1 MERLKLAALSLSLLV
16 LIIPHKSYGVRES
29 GLTPLERIE
38 GLYQR
43 GEIGKLQYLTYKRDL
58 LIDPYSL
65 PPSILGEDFR
75 PLKCGTGIVLEI
87 LESLDEIPEQLR
99 ADLLKLLTRP
109 DKQKY
114 FDTPGDHFRIHYD
127 TSGVHAVY
135 HPYEDED
142 PPDGHPDYVNRC
154 GEYFDRAWAFQVDTL
169 GYDAPP
175 YDSAAGGG
183 ENLYDVYLHGYY
195 GAYGVT
201 FGESPS
207 NQYPN
212 RPGCYTSY
220 IYCDPTYDGFGYPDP
235 LLPLQVTSAHEFF
248 HAVQFAYNI
257 STDGWWMENGS
268 TWMEDVMWDEVN
280 DNYLYLPWF
289 FQFPHR
295 SLLTENGA
303 HEYGQFVWAQFL
315 YQRWGHDLIRT
326 TWEYAINLQA
336 YYAIGSALLDF
347 GSTFDEEFEEFTL
360 WNYITGDR
368 DDGLHYEEGA
378 SYPKIT
384 IMRTH
389 NSYPVVGQTS
399 GPNPEGLASS
409 YVVFESPAEE
419 KHLLVRFDGSN
430 EASWEANII
439 GTKTGNQY
447 SYTEL
452 PLNADNYGYVFLQD
466 FQDYESAVLIPA
478 VLTPDTDGHSFGYS
492 AELDS
497 MIYPVEESF
506 SQNLP
511 GDFVLGQNFP
521 NPFNSRTVIDYRLP
535 GRAAV
540 KLEVFNLLG
549 EKVATL
555 VNGKQKP
562 GYRTVA
568 WEANNFPSGVYFYRL
583 TVGDL
588 EGTRAM
594 LLVK

>member
-16 LIIPHKSYGVRES
+16 LIIPLQTHGAKVS
-29 GLTPLERIE
+29 GLTPVERIE
-38 GLYQR
+38 SLYQR

-58 LIDPYSL
+58 LIGPHSL
-65 PPSILGEDFR
+65 PPSVLGEGFR

-87 LESLDEIPEQLR
+87 LRCISDIPEELR
-99 ADLLKLLTRP
+99 PDFLEPLTRP

-114 FDTPGDHFRIHYD
+114 FDTPGGYFRVHYD
-127 TSGVHAVY
+127 TSGAHAVY
-135 HPYEDED
+135 QPEVDVD
-142 PPDGHPDYVNRC
+142 PADGHPDYVNRC

-175 YDSAAGGG
+175 YDGGNGGG
-183 ENLYDVYLHGYY
+183 EDLYDVYLHSYY

-201 FGESPS
+201 FGESHS

-212 RPGCYTSY
+212 RSGCYTSY
-220 IYCDPTYDGFGYPDP
+220 IYCDPTYEGFGYLNP

-257 STDGWWMENGS
+257 FTDGWWMENNS
-268 TWMEDVMWDEVN
+268 TWMEDIMWDDVN

-289 FQFPHR
+289 FQFPHQ

-315 YQRWGHDLIRT
+315 YQRLGHDLLRT

-347 GSTFDEEFEEFTL
+347 GSSFDAEFEEFSL

-378 SYPKIT
+378 NYPKIT

-389 NSYPVVGQTS
+389 SSYPVSGQTS
-399 GPNPEGLASS
+399 SPNPEGLASS
-409 YVVFESPAEE
+409 YVSFESLGEE
-419 KHLLVRFDGSN
+419 KHLLVRLNGSD
-430 EASWEANII
+430 EALWGANLI
-439 GTKTGNQY
+439 GVKTGNQY
-447 SYTEL
+447 SYTEV
-452 PLNADNYGYVFLQD
+452 PLDANNYGYAFIQD
-466 FQDYESAVLIPA
+466 FQNYERAVLVPA
-478 VLTPDTDGHSFGYS
+478 VLTPDTQDYPFGYS

-497 MIYPVEESF
+497 MIYAVDEDF

-511 GDFVLGQNFP
+511 GDLALMQNFP
-521 NPFNSRTVIDYRLP
+521 NPFNARTVISYQLP
-535 GRAAV
+535 TFCRV
-540 KLEVFNLLG
+540 QLEVYNLLG

-555 VNGKQKP
+555 VDGEQNP
-562 GYRTVA
+562 GYRTIA
-568 WEANNFPSGVYFYRL
+568 WEADDLPSGIYFYRL
-583 TVGDL
+583 TVRDFAR
-588 EGTRAM
+588 TRAM